1 MDNQE
6 QLKKNWLIDLVK
18 DAGFGCLATIEA
30 NQPKVR
36 PMMPHLADD
45 GNLLLAI
52 LSHSR
57 TINHIKVNPR
67 VEMCYIDRKMC
78 FCRISGKASISN
90 DLEKKETVW
99 NNIPM
104 LRNYFSSPEDPNFV
118 LLEIASET
126 IESMT
131 PAQKAPDVN
140 TFKLAAD

>member
-57 TINHIKVNPR
+57 TINHIKENPR

-140 TFKLAAD
+140 TFKLASE